1 MIDRLADSAVEG
13 LGPGAAGG
21 WAGELRD
28 VVEERSP
35 VGPTGAVRVL
45 IATPHGLE
53 AERLTTILARSGG
66 FDVVDH
72 VRDGAS
78 AVRVAEMLR
87 PDLIVLDTDLPLLNA
102 VEATPVL
109 RRKVP
114 DATIVVLTP
123 TDSGAGGRLAMRLGA
138 HGHLA
143 RTSRASVLLGLVR
156 AALPL
161 SLHGRSARVGRRVTE
176 PTITDREASG

>member
-13 LGPGAAGG
+13 LRPAALAG

-28 VVEERSP
+28 LVEEHTSL
-35 VGPTGAVRVL
+35 GATGAIRVL
-45 IATPHGLE
+45 IATPHRLE
-53 AERLTTILARSGG
+53 AERLTAILTGSGG
-66 FDVVDH
+66 FDVLDR

-78 AVRVAEMLR
+78 AVRVAETLR

-114 DATIVVLTP
+114 DATLVVLTP

-143 RTSRASVLLGLVR
+143 RSSRATVLLGLVR

-161 SLHGRSARVGRRVTE
+161 SLHGRSARVGRLATE
-176 PTITDREASG
+176 PAPSDREASG

>member
-1 MIDRLADSAVEG
+1 
-13 LGPGAAGG
+13 
-21 WAGELRD
+21 
-28 VVEERSP
+28 VVEEGTP
-35 VGPTGAVRVL
+35 LGATGAIRVL
-45 IATPHGLE
+45 IATPHHLE
-53 AERLTTILARSGG
+53 AERLTAILSGSAG
-66 FDVVDH
+66 FDVLDR

-114 DATIVVLTP
+114 DATLVVLTP
-123 TDSGAGGRLAMRLGA
+123 ADSGAGGRLALRLGA

-143 RTSRASVLLGLVR
+143 RSSRASVLLGLVR

-161 SLHGRSARVGRRVTE
+161 SLHGRSARVGRRVTD
-176 PTITDREASG
+176 PTATDREASG

>member
-1 MIDRLADSAVEG
+1 MIGRLRASAVEQ
-13 LGPGAAGG
+13 LRSEAGP
-21 WAGELRD
+21 ENLRD
-28 VVEERSP
+28 AVEEHTSLEA
-35 VGPTGAVRVL
+35 TGAIRVL
-45 IATPHGLE
+45 IATPHRLE
-53 AERLTTILARSGG
+53 AERLTTILSRSGG
-66 FDVVDH
+66 FEVLDR

-78 AVRVAEMLR
+78 AVRAAETLH

-114 DATIVVLTP
+114 AATLVVLTP
-123 TDSGAGGRLAMRLGA
+123 ADSGAGGRLAMRLGA

-143 RTSRASVLLGLVR
+143 RSSRASVLLGLVR

-161 SLHGRSARVGRRVTE
+161 SLRGRSARVGRLVTE
-176 PTITDREASG
+176 PPATDSGACG